1 MYAHTLNENRT
12 AVNIRSVFMVL
23 CCVILIA
30 VAMVGN
36 SQVAYCTAAA
46 DPATGSS
53 DPASAIQTG
62 ITQMATQIYTTM
74 RAIITPLTIIAFAFA
89 GFQFLTGGNQGTE
102 KAKKT
107 LMAGGVGLALV
118 IFAPLFGQAIAT
130 WFAGSGTG
138 DLGQY
143 NPLA

>member
-1 MYAHTLNENRT
+1 MNGTTLIEKKHN
-12 AVNIRSVFMVL
+12 AVVVRNVFTVL
-23 CCVILIA
+23 CCIMLVSVMML
-30 VAMVGN
+30 GT
-36 SQVAYCTAAA
+36 STVAYCSN
-46 DPATGSS
+46 TGTTNNPG
-53 DPASAIQTG
+53 DAIQSG
-62 ITQMATQIYTTM
+62 ITEMATQIYTTM

-107 LMAGGVGLALV
+107 LIAGGMGLALV

-130 WFAGSGTG
+130 WFASQGSGSL
-138 DLGQY
+138 DQY